1 MGDQVWAEQQTG
13 KRRGLLSP
21 QPWLTFPRRPQARE
35 TLHGSCGLFKSN
47 RRETGIHLG
56 RVDSIRFWCSRCACV
71 CVYARVCM
79 HLSVC
84 LCAWVYAREYVPV
97 CMQVHVRT

>member
-1 MGDQVWAEQQTG
+1 MAHVPAQTSGQRNAAWVMRFVQIKQKRDRYTPWKGGFHPILVFQV
-13 KRRGLLSP
+13 
-21 QPWLTFPRRPQARE
+21 
-35 TLHGSCGLFKSN
+35 C
-47 RRETGIHLG
+47 
-56 RVDSIRFWCSRCACV
+56 VCV